1 MRTERLARD
10 GAEITGVD
18 KRMNKIEI
26 SGKSVGDGAPVFV
39 VAEMSA
45 NHDRDLD
52 QALAL
57 IDIAAASGA
66 DAVKLQTYSADSLS
80 IRTAHPSARVNPNWG
95 AETLYDLYVK
105 AAMPMEFHPPL
116 FARARELGLIMFSSV
131 FDEAGVDYLETLN
144 VPVYKVASPEL
155 VHIPLLRHIGQT
167 GKPVIV
173 STGMASIGEVEEAVE
188 ALTAAGSDQIA
199 LLHCCSVYPAD
210 PATVNLNAMATLR
223 QVFQCPIGFSDH
235 TLGIAVP
242 IAAAALGAN
251 IIEKHFT
258 NDVARP
264 GPDHRFSLA
273 QAQLAA
279 MVEGVRQVTAARGSG
294 RKVMAAQ
301 EAENRAVARRSLF
314 AVVDIPAGVTVTAE
328 MVKVVRPGSG
338 IHPRWLDMAVGR
350 LARRD
355 IKAGSPITWEDV

>member
-1 MRTERLARD
+1 MS
-10 GAEITGVD
+10 EI
-18 KRMNKIEI
+18 KI
-26 SGKSVGDGAPVFV
+26 SGKSIGDGAPVFV
-39 VAEMSA
+39 IAEMSA
-45 NHDRDLD
+45 NHDQDLD

-80 IRTAHPSARVNPNWG
+80 IRTSHPSARVDPIWG
-95 AETLYDLYVK
+95 AETLYDLYLK
-105 AAMPMEFHPPL
+105 AAMPMEFHPAL
-116 FARARELGLIMFSSV
+116 FARAHELGLIVFSSV
-131 FDEAGVDYLETLN
+131 FDEAGVDYLETLD
-144 VPVYKVASPEL
+144 VPAYKVASPEL
-155 VHIPLLRHIGQT
+155 VHIPLLRRIGQT

-199 LLHCCSVYPAD
+199 LLHCCSAYPAD
-210 PATVNLNAMATLR
+210 PAAVNLNAMVTLR
-223 QVFQCPIGFSDH
+223 HVFHCPVGFSDH

-258 NDVARP
+258 NDVTRP

-273 QAQLAA
+273 PDELVA
-279 MVEGVRQVTAARGSG
+279 MVEGIRQATAARGSG
-294 RKVMAAQ
+294 RKVMAAE

-314 AVVDIPAGVTVTAE
+314 AVVDIPAGATVTAE

-338 IHPRWLDMAVGR
+338 IHPRWIDSAIGR
-350 LARRD
+350 SARRD